1 MLIIEP
7 VEHGE
12 LLLAVSRISSRIKID
27 DDVRG
32 PLLSSSHKDVD
43 QQIIHRVD
51 AFDLIASHFKND
63 VAFFNGFL
71 SFASCER
78 MQKSID
84 GGSAGERFIFTTWI
98 FADNGFKERIVSQQL
113 SIVAIRIA
121 GQNLIDLLCE
131 DVFGGMGECFFG
143 SRIGHPSS
151 GFSEN
156 AEFEIEFANRE
167 QPGIADDLPAIKS
180 HRDLLPTDFKKLQLL
195 RTLCL
200 RHSNASRAS

>member
-12 LLLAVSRISSRIKID
+12 LLLAVSRVSSRIKVD

-51 AFDLIASHFKND
+51 AFDLIASHFEND

-71 SFASCER
+71 SFASRER

-84 GGSAGERFIFTTWI
+84 GGSAGERFLFTSRI

-121 GQNLIDLLCE
+121 GQNLIDLLCQ
-131 DVFGGMGECFFG
+131 DVFGGMGE
-143 SRIGHPSS
+143 
-151 GFSEN
+151 
-156 AEFEIEFANRE
+156 
-167 QPGIADDLPAIKS
+167 
-180 HRDLLPTDFKKLQLL
+180 
-195 RTLCL
+195 
-200 RHSNASRAS
+200 